1 MNVAII
7 GIGLIG
13 GSIARDIRNSG
24 YANQIIG
31 VESNE
36 QHSEIALKL
45 KLVDEVL
52 SLLETVN
59 TSDLIILATP
69 VEVSKAILIE
79 ILNVIK
85 DKIVIDVC
93 STKKSLADLVIN
105 HPNRGRYVAAHP
117 MAGTEY
123 SGPNAAILGL
133 FENKTNII
141 CDKEL
146 CDEDALNE
154 ALNLFEVLKMKT
166 SFMASGEHDVHAANV
181 SHLSHIS
188 SFSLALSVL
197 EIEKKNTD
205 EIKRMAAGGF
215 RSTVRLAKSD
225 ARTWEEILLDNSQN
239 VLASLE
245 SYLIQLDKFKNALE
259 TKDRI
264 RLNELIKAANKIGP
278 IVDSISKTAEEKLQ

>member
-13 GSIARDIRNSG
+13 GSIAKDLRNSN
-24 YANQIIG
+24 YAIQIIG
-31 VESNE
+31 VDSNE
-36 QHSEIALKL
+36 EHAKIALKNN
-45 KLVDEVL
+45 LVDRIFPL
-52 SLLETVN
+52 ISAVN
-59 TSDLIILATP
+59 AADIIILATP
-69 VEVSKAILIE
+69 VEISKIVLIE
-79 ILNVIK
+79 ILNVID

-93 STKKSLADLVIN
+93 STKKSLSDLVVN
-105 HPNRGRYVAAHP
+105 HACRGRYVAAHP

-123 SGPNAAILGL
+123 SGPNAAVLGL

-154 ALNLFEVLKMKT
+154 ALNFFEVLKMKT
-166 SFMASGEHDVHAANV
+166 SFMASDEHDIHAANV

-225 ARTWEEILLDNSQN
+225 ARTWEEILLDNSGN
-239 VLASLE
+239 VLYALE
-245 SYLIQLDKFKNALE
+245 IYITQLNEFKKALKNKDKIQLNK
-259 TKDRI
+259 
-264 RLNELIKAANKIGP
+264 LIKGSNKIGP
-278 IVDSISKTAEEKLQ
+278 IVDSISKTPEEI

>member
-13 GSIARDIRNSG
+13 GSIAKDLRNSN
-24 YANQIIG
+24 YAIQIIG
-31 VESNE
+31 VDSNE
-36 QHSEIALKL
+36 EHAKIALKNN
-45 KLVDEVL
+45 LVDRIF
-52 SLLETVN
+52 SLISAVN
-59 TSDLIILATP
+59 AADIIILATP
-69 VEVSKAILIE
+69 VEISKIVLIE
-79 ILNVIK
+79 ILNVID

-93 STKKSLADLVIN
+93 STKKSLSDLVVN
-105 HPNRGRYVAAHP
+105 HVCRGRYVAAHP

-123 SGPNAAILGL
+123 SGPNAAVLGL

-154 ALNLFEVLKMKT
+154 ALNFFEVLKMKT
-166 SFMASGEHDVHAANV
+166 SFMASDEHDIHAANV

-225 ARTWEEILLDNSQN
+225 ARTWEEILLDNSGN
-239 VLASLE
+239 VLYALE
-245 SYLIQLDKFKNALE
+245 IYITQLNEFKKALKNKDKIQLNK
-259 TKDRI
+259 
-264 RLNELIKAANKIGP
+264 LIKASNKIGP
-278 IVDSISKTAEEKLQ
+278 IVDSISKTPEEI